1 MKLMIRDQNDS
12 FLYIG
17 ALSFIGK
24 GFSVGITAVFL
35 GPTFVLV
42 RESLDASN
50 ST

>member
-1 MKLMIRDQNDS
+1 MTRDQND
-12 FLYIG
+12 FLLYTG
-17 ALSFIGK
+17 FLSFIGK

-35 GPTFVLV
+35 GPTFVLI

>member
-1 MKLMIRDQNDS
+1 MIRDQKDS
-12 FLYIG
+12 FLYMG
-17 ALSFIGK
+17 FLSFIGK